1 VALYLLGYVAF
12 KMRVLHTVTVQRIVA
27 AVVLLPLAPL
37 ATRRTPLLA
46 LPMLSGVVVLLV
58 SCEMFRFATV
68 RDSVRYSL
76 VAPA

>member
-1 VALYLLGYVAF
+1 VALYLLGHVAF
-12 KMRVLHTVTVQRIVA
+12 KMRVLHTVTVQRIVT
-27 AVVLLPLAPL
+27 AVVLLPQAPL
-37 ATRRTPLLA
+37 ATRLTPLSA

-68 RDSVRYSL
+68 RDSVRHSP